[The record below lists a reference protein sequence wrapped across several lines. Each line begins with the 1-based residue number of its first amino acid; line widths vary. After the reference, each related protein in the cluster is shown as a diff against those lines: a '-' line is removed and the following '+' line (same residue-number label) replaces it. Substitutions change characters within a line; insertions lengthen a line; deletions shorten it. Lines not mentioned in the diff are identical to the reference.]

1 MAIHVHATYRAGL
14 IHPDQ
19 PLDLPEDSEIDLT
32 VVPIAPENGAAS
44 AAEKVVRPPAPRIS
58 VEELRERLAKYA
70 VSVQPLP
77 PDFSRADIY
86 RDHD

>member
-1 MAIHVHATYRAGL
+1 MPIDIDATYRDGA
-14 IHPDQ
+14 IHPDT
-19 PLDLPEDSEIDLT
+19 PLNLPDNT
-32 VVPIAPENGAAS
+32 PVRVHVVPKPVRIAETQEES
-44 AAEKVVRPPAPRIS
+44 VRPPAPRIS

-70 VSVQPLP
+70 VSVEPLP

>member
-1 MAIHVHATYRAGL
+1 MTIQIHATYRAGA

-19 PLDLPEDSEIDLT
+19 PLQLPDNTEVDVI
-32 VVPIAPENGAAS
+32 VVPLVAENGES
-44 AAEKVVRPPAPRIS
+44 GEAEAVRPPAPRIT
-58 VEELRERLAKYA
+58 VEEMRERLAKYA
-70 VSVQPLP
+70 VSVPPLP